1 MVPKE
6 SESES
11 RKRGRNVLANRNS
24 IVGFKGAEDFLQ
36 TITDLKLDKGE
47 AIDEAVGMWL
57 AEKSK

>member
-1 MVPKE
+1 MSSQTE
-6 SESES
+6 LD
-11 RKRGRNVLANRNS
+11 RRLQ
-24 IVGFKGAEDFLQ
+24 GAEDFLQ